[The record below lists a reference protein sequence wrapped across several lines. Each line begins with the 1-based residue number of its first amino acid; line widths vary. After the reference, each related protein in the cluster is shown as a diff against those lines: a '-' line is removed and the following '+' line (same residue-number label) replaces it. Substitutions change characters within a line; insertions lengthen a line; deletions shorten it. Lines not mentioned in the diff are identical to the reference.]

1 MSAAGRRREWLDFTI
16 SHEDGTE
23 VRLRSRGVALDGD
36 ELVFFNNWHDAGGA
50 PIGTRIKAVRVHGV
64 ATDGVPRPLN
74 QKES

>member
-1 MSAAGRRREWLDFTI
+1 MRTEGRRREWIDFTI

-23 VRLRSRGVALDGD
+23 VKLRSRGVALDGD

-50 PIGTRIKAVRVHGV
+50 PIGTRIRTARVRGV
-64 ATDGVPRPLN
+64 TTDGVPRPLN